1 MDEREKMI
9 RLWFSMWLEKKDLG
23 IDDIFAENVIYT
35 ESWGPC
41 YRNREIVK
49 HWFQEWNTRGSVIAW
64 DIKQFF
70 HKGNQTAV
78 EWYFKNIMDN
88 GDIEEFDGI
97 SLIEWSAD
105 PKAAP
110 KIPHA
115 LESSVA
121 IFITIIRTKIVICL
135 NLEKKK
141 LIGSKYIGFY
151 IFSSACKVLF

>member
-70 HKGNQTAV
+70 HKENQTVV
-78 EWYFKNIMDN
+78 EKWDYQVECVTDFKNVMDN

-97 SLIEWSAD
+97 SLIEWTLEN
-105 PKAAP
+105 
-110 KIPHA
+110 KIQSLKEFGCNLHNYNPYQRSDMPQFR
-115 LESSVA
+115 EE
-121 IFITIIRTKIVICL
+121 KI
-135 NLEKKK
+135 NW
-141 LIGSKYIGFY
+141 F
-151 IFSSACKVLF
+151 

>member
-41 YRNREIVK
+41 YRSRETIK
-49 HWFQEWNTRGSVIAW
+49 HWFQEWNTRGSVIGW
-64 DIKQFF
+64 DVKQFF
-70 HKGNQTAV
+70 HKGNQTVV

-97 SLIEWSAD
+97 SLIEWSAENRIQSLREFGCNLHNYNPYQNSD
-105 PKAAP
+105 MPQFREE
-110 KIPHA
+110 KI
-115 LESSVA
+115 
-121 IFITIIRTKIVICL
+121 
-135 NLEKKK
+135 N
-141 LIGSKYIGFY
+141 
-151 IFSSACKVLF
+151 